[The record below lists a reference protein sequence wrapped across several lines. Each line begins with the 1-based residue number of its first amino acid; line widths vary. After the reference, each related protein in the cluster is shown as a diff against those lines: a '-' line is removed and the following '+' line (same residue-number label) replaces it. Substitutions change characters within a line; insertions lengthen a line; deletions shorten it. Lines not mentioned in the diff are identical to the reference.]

1 MTIPITDARE
11 ELATSKNP
19 KTNPPK
25 KSRKPKTPTPP
36 PSQENPCNL
45 KITCFIHKLYL
56 FETEKTC
63 LIVLKPF
70 TQT

>member
-56 FETEKTC
+56 FETKKNC

>member
-25 KSRKPKTPTPP
+25 KSRKPKTPPP
-36 PSQENPCNL
+36 PENPCNL
-45 KITCFIHKLYL
+45 KITCFIHKFYL
-56 FETEKTC
+56 FETKKNC

>member
-36 PSQENPCNL
+36 PP
-45 KITCFIHKLYL
+45 K
-56 FETEKTC
+56 KT
-63 LIVLKPF
+63 LA
-70 TQT
+70 T

>member
-36 PSQENPCNL
+36 LPRKPLQL
-45 KITCFIHKLYL
+45 KNNMFY
-56 FETEKTC
+56 
-63 LIVLKPF
+63 
-70 TQT
+70 TQIISI

>member
-25 KSRKPKTPTPP
+25 NPVNQKHHPP
-36 PSQENPCNL
+36 PKKKPLQL
-45 KITCFIHKLYL
+45 KNNMFY
-56 FETEKTC
+56 
-63 LIVLKPF
+63 
-70 TQT
+70 TQIISI